1 MTKATKRP
9 GSVNSSRRPC
19 SAPASKGDRTSAL
32 AEELHRKSE
41 QLRLLSEVVRT
52 ANSYLEP
59 DAVIKFIM
67 ERIQHL
73 VEGQAWSLLLLD
85 EDHNQLYFKA
95 ALGTNSDK
103 LSEVRLRVGEGVAG
117 KVAQTGQPMIVD
129 DAPNSPFFNA
139 GVDKLTDFHTQN
151 ILAVPLKTRGRV
163 TGVLEILN
171 KMGGKGSRFVEEDL
185 ETVMLFLEPAA
196 IALENATLFQKTHEL
211 TLMDDLTHLFNTRY
225 LYQALKNETSRARRY
240 GYPIAVLFL
249 DLDGFKAVN
258 DTNGH
263 LVGSTTLKI
272 VAKILT
278 AGVRG
283 IDIVARYGGD
293 EFTLIL
299 PNTDR
304 EGATIV
310 AERLRKNIE
319 EHDYAKDLGVSI
331 RISASFGVSL
341 FPEHGQDPELL
352 IQKADQAMYKVKE
365 STKNAV
371 AVSD

>member
-1 MTKATKRP
+1 MTKATKSP
-9 GSVNSSRRPC
+9 GSANSSRRPC
-19 SAPASKGDRTSAL
+19 SSRPSKGDGTSAL

-73 VEGQAWSLLLLD
+73 VKGQAWSLLLLD
-85 EDHNQLYFKA
+85 EDSNQLYFKA

-103 LSEVRLRVGEGVAG
+103 LREVRLRVGEGVAG

-129 DAPNSPFFNA
+129 DAPQSPFFNA

-171 KMGGKGSRFVEEDL
+171 KRGGGDSRFVEEDL

-272 VAKILT
+272 VAKVLT
-278 AGVRG
+278 AGVRS

-304 EGATIV
+304 EGAMVV
-310 AERLRKNIE
+310 AERLRSSIE
-319 EHDYAKDLGVSI
+319 EHDYQKDLGVSI
-331 RISASFGVSL
+331 RISASFGISI

-365 STKNAV
+365 STKNAI
-371 AVSD
+371 AVSE